1 MPKLHRRRKGGGK
14 TMTKILDAELQ
25 TFEKKR
31 KYLEREHNG
40 KFVLIRADEII
51 GTYDDFEKAA
61 DEGVRQFGRK
71 PFLIRRVGEEPL
83 ELPPAVVYGLTRA
96 GP

>member
-1 MPKLHRRRKGGGK
+1 
-14 TMTKILDAELQ
+14 MTKILDAELQ
-25 TFEKKR
+25 TFEKKQ
-31 KYLEREHNG
+31 KHLEREHKG
-40 KFVLIRADEII
+40 KFVLIHGDEVI

-61 DEGVRQFGRK
+61 DEGVRQFGRA

-83 ELPPAVVYGLTRA
+83 KLPTAVVYGLTRA